1 MPCSSL
7 SPTPLLPLDTR
18 QLYAHSSRAL
28 IYPSAYGGVHFPAE
42 PGLRLS
48 EALLNQFITLS
59 ITLSASRHLS
69 FTPSPPS
76 LLHLVN
82 CSHHLRPLL
91 RLPAQDRRD
100 SDVFKN
106 DGGRKGREGV
116 TCSDVEIV
124 SEMLQRSR
132 EGRDGERLFGMGD

>member
-1 MPCSSL
+1 MSLCLTVPPGISCMPCSSL

-28 IYPSAYGGVHFPAE
+28 IYPSAYGGVHSPAE

-59 ITLSASRHLS
+59 ITQSASRYLS

-100 SDVFKN
+100 SDGFKN
-106 DGGRKGREGV
+106 DGGRKEGRKGEREG
-116 TCSDVEIV
+116 
-124 SEMLQRSR
+124 
-132 EGRDGERLFGMGD
+132 GRV